1 MFPTQLSGTYF
12 FVMTFKEE
20 IDLQI
25 RDNKILTFD
34 ILNLLKDKFYF
45 SGRPKQVGDTV
56 LFGMLERLD
65 EEDNSE
71 FNLITLHEDEIGIL
85 YEENQKYYKGP
96 KNGKLPILKKVDND
110 Q

>member
-1 MFPTQLSGTYF
+1 
-12 FVMTFKEE
+12 
-20 IDLQI
+20 
-25 RDNKILTFD
+25 
-34 ILNLLKDKFYF
+34 
-45 SGRPKQVGDTV
+45 
-56 LFGMLERLD
+56 MLERLD

-71 FNLITLHEDEIGIL
+71 LNLITLHEDEIGIL